1 MMSLSSCHA
10 SAITLFSHLNPA
22 LITTLDLDL
31 DLIVPPY
38 LSLSTVSDIFKLIS
52 DDDRTF

>member
-1 MMSLSSCHA
+1 MSLSSCHA